1 VWGRTAVFYY
11 LTYEGACDIEA
22 IEDPLIRK
30 ALIDQVANFGQTP
43 KQLFKHPHPR
53 RHPAPS
59 AGPSAVLTPSPSTAP
74 LGASAAGGSAAAAPT
89 GAGVGVPATVVG
101 GAAAF
106 AAVDRYTSLAHAGT
120 ADRAAGLPVRG
131 RSSFA
136 TPRPDACHRRNLTC
150 FEAGQCG
157 YIVSV

>member
-1 VWGRTAVFYY
+1 MLSTAASAYGRTGRTAVFYY

-22 IEDPLIRK
+22 IEDQLIRK

-59 AGPSAVLTPSPSTAP
+59 TGTSALLTPSPSTAP
-74 LGASAAGGSAAAAPT
+74 LGPNAASGSAAATPAS
-89 GAGVGVPATVVG
+89 AGVGIPATVSG

-106 AAVDRYTSLAHAGT
+106 AAVDRYTNLAHASA
-120 ADRAAGLPVRG
+120 ADRTAGLPVRCLWLLLTSLDTQG
-131 RSSFA
+131 
-136 TPRPDACHRRNLTC
+136 PNLSD
-150 FEAGQCG
+150 E
-157 YIVSV
+157 